1 MSQQTAT
8 MFSKQTFVKGCY
20 CVLSWFVACIWKHPG
35 CDWPTIIHI
44 FLLLA
49 VWYSLWTYMTVC
61 SKNCLQICPF
71 KGYLK
76 TIIIEVLSNVNFV
89 RMFQNQQH
97 GFSPLLHSV
106 YSNEMGMFNIQCIIL
121 NRATWQNTFLANF
134 FHVEMSIKTN
144 QTRSHVL
151 SLFQNHHFLSGINA
165 LCVVKFIICLCIFS
179 TCCCLC
185 WDSNLK

>member
-1 MSQQTAT
+1 MYLETPKMWLAQVKSQLFIYFFCWQY
-8 MFSKQTFVKGCY
+8 GIPY
-20 CVLSWFVACIWKHPG
+20 ELIWLCAPK
-35 CDWPTIIHI
+35 I
-44 FLLLA
+44 
-49 VWYSLWTYMTVC
+49 
-61 SKNCLQICPF
+61 NCKFARSRDTWKP
-71 KGYLK
+71 
-76 TIIIEVLSNVNFV
+76 IIIEVLSNVNFV